1 MKNVGGQ
8 HPSANREASMAF
20 RTGTVVVS
28 IAAAL
33 ALVIDHGFRAIPG
46 SLLQAMRVVEIV
58 ALALFLVRTAL
69 VLYWESHRLQ
79 RLRRIW
85 YEAALTVVLVAVLI
99 ASAWMDDAAEQE
111 MVRLLLLQVGLA
123 LFLTIRL
130 TELIHLAIAS
140 RIHPAQLFIASF
152 VLLIA
157 VGTGLLM
164 LPAAV
169 SKEVLV
175 RPEKSA
181 DGTPTK
187 LVTLRGNVME
197 ESDGRLV
204 VQTGKGNLIL
214 RRSEVIA
221 VRSSPSAGLST
232 ALFTSTSAV
241 CVTGLTVVSTGE
253 YWSPFGQIVILAL
266 IQFGGLG
273 IMTFGAVFA
282 LLLWQNLGFRQSVV
296 MKDMMTPT
304 MSIQVGRVLLF
315 IVLSTMM
322 MELLGTWLLW
332 NLWVEDGM
340 GTAQRFFYSLFHSV
354 AAFCNAGFSLYSDSL
369 VSLRFAWQT
378 YVVIPALILSGGLG
392 FLVFY
397 NVLRICR
404 SHVRRFVTRLRG
416 RMPKPEIDRRRITLQ
431 SKLVLVTTLALLLLG
446 LGLTWLFETL
456 PLYTRSADD
465 PARQTV
471 MAEASHAERLAYS
484 WFYSVTTRTAG
495 FNVTPTAELTDSSKF
510 LGIMLM
516 FIGASPGSTGGGIK
530 TATVAIILCA
540 IWSLLHNRSQTQG
553 FRRTIPQ
560 TIVLRSL
567 VLLTLSVVVVVM
579 TTLVLSV
586 TQPNIPFLHAMFE
599 ATSAFG
605 TVGLST
611 GVTESLNLVGRLVII
626 VVMFIGRV
634 GPLTLFIALPAGFRQ
649 VKYEYPT
656 ESVAIG

>member
-1 MKNVGGQ
+1 
-8 HPSANREASMAF
+8 MAF

-28 IAAAL
+28 LLAAV
-33 ALVIDHGFRAIPG
+33 ALVIDHGFRHVPG
-46 SLLQAMRVVEIV
+46 AVLEIVRAVEIA
-58 ALALFLVRTAL
+58 ALALFILRTAL
-69 VLYWESHRLQ
+69 VLYWEPHRLQ

-85 YEAALTVVLVAVLI
+85 YEVALAFLLAVALLGSTSIDEPAQQDI
-99 ASAWMDDAAEQE
+99 A
-111 MVRLLLLQVGLA
+111 RLLLLQAGLA

-169 SKEVLV
+169 SKEVLIK
-175 RPEKSA
+175 PQASA
-181 DGTPTK
+181 DGTATK
-187 LVTLRGNVME
+187 PVSYRGNVMD

-204 VQTGKGNLIL
+204 IQTGRGNVIL
-214 RRSEVIA
+214 RRSDVAA
-221 VRSSPSAGLST
+221 VRSLPAAGLST

-241 CVTGLTVVSTGE
+241 CVTGLTVVPTGE
-253 YWSPFGQIVILAL
+253 YWSPFGQVVILAL
-266 IQFGGLG
+266 VQLGGLG

-296 MKDMMTPT
+296 MQDMMTPT

-315 IVLSTMM
+315 IVLSTVM

-332 NLWVEDGM
+332 NLWTEDGM

-354 AAFCNAGFSLYSDSL
+354 AAFCNAGFGLYTDNL
-369 VSLRFAWQT
+369 VSFRFAWQT
-378 YVVIPALILSGGLG
+378 HVVIPGLILSGGLG

-404 SHVRRFVTRLRG
+404 SHLRRFVTRLRG
-416 RMPKPEIDRRRITLQ
+416 HMPKPEIDRRRITLQ
-431 SKLVLVTTLALLLLG
+431 SKLVLVTTLVLLLLG
-446 LGLTWLFETL
+446 TGLTWLFETL
-456 PLYTRSADD
+456 PLYTKPEGD
-465 PARQTV
+465 PARHTV
-471 MAEASHAERLAYS
+471 MAAASPTERLAHS

-495 FNVTPTAELTDSSKF
+495 FNATPVEELTDSSKF
-510 LGIMLM
+510 LGVMLM
-516 FIGASPGSTGGGIK
+516 FVGASPGSTGGGIK

-553 FRRTIPQ
+553 FHRTIPQ

-579 TTLVLSV
+579 TTLILSV
-586 TQPNIPFLHAMFE
+586 TQPNIPFLHALFE

-605 TVGLST
+605 TVGLSAN
-611 GVTESLNLVGRLVII
+611 VTESLDLVGRLVII